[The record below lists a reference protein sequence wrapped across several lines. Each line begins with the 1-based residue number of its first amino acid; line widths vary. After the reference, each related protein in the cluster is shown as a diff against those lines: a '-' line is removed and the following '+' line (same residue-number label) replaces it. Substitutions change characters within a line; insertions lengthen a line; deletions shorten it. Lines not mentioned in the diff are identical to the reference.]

1 MSTVSTDSMMNIAV
15 RNEDTDSLST
25 LPLAILPFGSVTL
38 RGLLMVKNI
47 HCESVVQMFDD
58 SRAGAGHIHPSNLK
72 ETIREISRADMDI
85 VKKVGKLHSFDV
97 YCLRI
102 SLRDLGIEVNDA
114 NYLKLSKDMQSE
126 LEKYVR
132 PFTARLTRS
141 IFGNDSEEAANS
153 DVGQLLKNADPAK
166 ARDNLKLIA
175 QKIQIDLA
183 KVPLFLEDYG
193 DIYLSIAYYRNILD
207 QLEPKID
214 NFITAMDIIATHQ
227 QLKTNADVVAA
238 ATRMKSRVKK
248 MRDVL
253 RGRFQLFT
261 QSTNEMWDD
270 MSAEKFGE
278 FKKMVEDNHGAIGG
292 ILCKLDNKMDAWHQK
307 FPSRHTA
314 GPNRCA
320 DFLMTDIRQ
329 GF

>member
-1 MSTVSTDSMMNIAV
+1 MMNVAV
-15 RNEDTDSLST
+15 RDEDTDSLST

-47 HCESVVQMFDD
+47 HCESVVQMFRDN
-58 SRAGAGHIHPSNLK
+58 RAGSGHVHPDKLKQTIH
-72 ETIREISRADMDI
+72 EISRADMDI
-85 VKKVGKLHSFDV
+85 VTKVGKLHSFDV

-102 SLRDLGIEVNDA
+102 SLRDLGIEVNDTKH
-114 NYLKLSKDMQSE
+114 LKLSKSMQAE
-126 LEKYVR
+126 LDKYVR

-141 IFGNDSEEAANS
+141 IFGDDSDEAANT

-166 ARDNLKLIA
+166 ALDNLKLIA
-175 QKIQIDLA
+175 QKIQIDLN

-207 QLEPKID
+207 QLEPKIE
-214 NFITAMDIIATHQ
+214 NFTMAMDIITKHQ
-227 QLKTNADVVAA
+227 QLKTNADVVATA
-238 ATRMKSRVKK
+238 KRMTARVEK
-248 MRDVL
+248 MQDVL
-253 RGRFQLFT
+253 RGRFHLFT
-261 QSTNEMWDD
+261 QSTNEMWND
-270 MSAEKFGE
+270 MNADKFAD

-307 FPSRHTA
+307 FPSRDSA

-320 DFLMTDIRQ
+320 DFLMADMRQ